1 MFRIVMLLLPGL
13 IPSWKFFKAVEPSPR
28 VQWRLLA
35 DPQQTGDDWQDFRPR
50 PEHISFVTILRR
62 MLWNPR
68 WNEALYMVSL
78 AERLTLNPTPHS
90 TEQIFLRLRDE
101 IDRTLPDAS
110 RLPYLQFRLVFV
122 HRDGEDL
129 VHEITHLSDPRRLQ
143 DIAP

>member
-1 MFRIVMLLLPGL
+1 MFRILMLLLPGL

-35 DPQQTGDDWQDFRPR
+35 DPQQTGDDWRDFRPR
-50 PEHISFVTILRR
+50 PKHISIATILRR

-110 RLPYLQFRLVFV
+110 RLHFLQFRLVFV
-122 HRDGEDL
+122 HREGEDL
-129 VHEITHLSDPRRLQ
+129 VREITHLSDPRGLQ

>member
-1 MFRIVMLLLPGL
+1 MFRILMLLLPGL

-35 DPQQTGDDWQDFRPR
+35 DPRQTGDDWRDFRPR
-50 PEHISFVTILRR
+50 PEHISLFTILRR

-101 IDRTLPDAS
+101 IDHTLPDAS
-110 RLPYLQFRLVFV
+110 RQPYLQFRLVFV
-122 HRDGEDL
+122 HREGEDL
-129 VHEITHLSDPRRLQ
+129 VREITHLSDPRRLQ